1 MMTTNGDYEELLDEI
16 VILLSAALS
25 LAGVKDDKM
34 DTALNIYQ
42 EEIEKVDDN
51 AVYDYKSVCN
61 MILNLKKTHKNLF
74 CDSALDSSD
83 CDSSALA
90 NDVSDSSATKGKDSA
105 R

>member
-1 MMTTNGDYEELLDEI
+1 MTTNGDYEELLDEI

-34 DTALNIYQ
+34 DTALNLYQ

-51 AVYDYKSVCN
+51 AVYDYKSVCK

-74 CDSALDSSD
+74 CDSALDNS
-83 CDSSALA
+83 
-90 NDVSDSSATKGKDSA
+90 VSDSSDCEGDSNAKKGKDSA

>member
-34 DTALNIYQ
+34 DTALNLYQ

-74 CDSALDSSD
+74 CNSALDSNN
-83 CDSSALA
+83 CDSS
-90 NDVSDSSATKGKDSA
+90 DCEGDSNAKKGKDSA

>member
-1 MMTTNGDYEELLDEI
+1 MMTTNGDYEEILDEI

-83 CDSSALA
+83 CDSS
-90 NDVSDSSATKGKDSA
+90 DCEGDSNAKKGKDSA